1 MATRTSPSP
10 TRGVSTP
17 RGNWRADVKTI
28 SRLNVLAGIWL
39 VVSPFL
45 LAYGGGD
52 AVWNPIACG
61 VVVAL
66 LGYLRVSGEYSE
78 SWLSWTSAVV
88 GVWLFISGF
97 WLADS
102 ARAEWNS
109 LALGA
114 LVFLFSTASASASKR
129 PPPPQR

>member
-10 TRGVSTP
+10 TRGASTT
-17 RGNWRADVKTI
+17 RSNWRADVKTV
-28 SRLNVLAGIWL
+28 SRLNLLAGIWL
-39 VVSPFL
+39 VISPFV

-52 AVWNPIACG
+52 AEWNPIACG
-61 VVVAL
+61 VLVAFL
-66 LGYLRVSGEYSE
+66 AYLRVSGEYSE
-78 SWLSWTSAVV
+78 SWLSWTSAVI
-88 GVWLFISGF
+88 GVWLFTSGF

-114 LVFLFSTASASASKR
+114 IVFMFSTASASAR
-129 PPPPQR
+129 RPVPPPPR